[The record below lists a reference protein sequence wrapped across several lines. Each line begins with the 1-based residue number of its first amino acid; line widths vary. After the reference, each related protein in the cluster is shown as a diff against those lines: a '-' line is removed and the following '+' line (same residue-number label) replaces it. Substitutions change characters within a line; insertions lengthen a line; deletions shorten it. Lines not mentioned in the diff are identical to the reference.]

1 MSELLLLVQ
10 VDDATGETLQHVT
23 QQMLAAG
30 ARNVQLLASMT
41 KKGRPG
47 HVCLIDLPAEREDDI
62 ALLLATELGV
72 WGYRVLEARHRH
84 FDIRVEAREIEVT
97 AGDVSLAARVHC
109 KFIRKGERLLAVK
122 IEHDDLVALQSA
134 LHAQTAMHVPLRR
147 LRAELERL
155 ALASPGEYVLLLCL

>member
-10 VDDATGETLQHVT
+10 VDDANGETLQHAT

-30 ARNVQLLASMT
+30 ARNVQILASMT

-62 ALLLATELGV
+62 ALLLGTELGV

-84 FDIRVEAREIEVT
+84 FDICIEPREIT
-97 AGDVSLAARVHC
+97 AQSNAGTLAVAVRC

-122 IEHDDLVALQSA
+122 AEHDDLVALQSA
-134 LHAQTAMHVPLRR
+134 LVAQGLGSIALRR
-147 LRAELERL
+147 LRAAIETQ
-155 ALASPGEYVLLLCL
+155 ALGAPGEPALRIAL